1 MQHLPKYLLVHE
13 RRDSR
18 LVNRD
23 KDKGRKEDRGDSV
36 GCEASEVGSWDV
48 CVGEVGNLR
57 VFFFGGGGG
66 VGGGGGGRHLVGF
79 QPFSKIESCTN

>member
-57 VFFFGGGGG
+57 VFL
-66 VGGGGGGRHLVGF
+66 GGGGRTRRRGRRG
-79 QPFSKIESCTN
+79 QTCGG